1 MLKGAFTVG
10 LLGLTI
16 GLISFG
22 ISYTRSPREP
32 TVDVPAVIDLGVQ
45 AKGRH
50 VETGF
55 LIRNRGMEALVLR
68 NFGTTCGCVRPFR
81 RRAAGQTEVVEE
93 VVPPLSE
100 IEIHVGAA
108 IRGDKGDFEHWVR
121 FDTNDPGRPH
131 VEIALIGKVDIGV
144 YTTPSQLHLGR
155 LHPGQEVQQTVR
167 VVDCR
172 TRGPRTPLQIK
183 SSSPVVHIEGPTSS
197 NHEEDRN
204 GVGAGDDVY
213 LVRLSIIVPN
223 ADCNINDNLRVQD
236 DAGNI
241 LVTIPVAGS
250 VERVVSLSPSSL
262 LLAKDTLPE
271 HAQFFERRCLCWC
284 RQSPLSLSVAKSQP
298 GLDISVT
305 KSANPNVR
313 FIEVKCPASKLPFV
327 GTKSVFL
334 SVTCGNGYSET
345 LELPL
350 TIVSAAQK

>member
-81 RRAAGQTEVVEE
+81 RRATGQTEVVEE

-167 VVDCR
+167 SRRLQNAR
-172 TRGPRTPLQIK
+172 TSNSAANQVQLTRRSHRRTNVFQSRGRPK
-183 SSSPVVHIEGPTSS
+183 
-197 NHEEDRN
+197 
-204 GVGAGDDVY
+204 
-213 LVRLSIIVPN
+213 
-223 ADCNINDNLRVQD
+223 
-236 DAGNI
+236 
-241 LVTIPVAGS
+241 
-250 VERVVSLSPSSL
+250 
-262 LLAKDTLPE
+262 
-271 HAQFFERRCLCWC
+271 WC
-284 RQSPLSLSVAKSQP
+284 RRGRRRVP
-298 GLDISVT
+298 
-305 KSANPNVR
+305 R
-313 FIEVKCPASKLPFV
+313 
-327 GTKSVFL
+327 
-334 SVTCGNGYSET
+334 
-345 LELPL
+345 
-350 TIVSAAQK
+350 AAIHHRPQC

>member
-1 MLKGAFTVG
+1 MSRGTTMLKGAFTVG

-155 LHPGQEVQQTVR
+155 LHPGQEVQQTVH

-172 TRGPRTPLQIK
+172 TQDLELRCKSSPAHPSFTSKDQRLPITRKTEMVSARATTCTSCGYP
-183 SSSPVVHIEGPTSS
+183 SSSPMLTATSTTTCVF
-197 NHEEDRN
+197 RTT
-204 GVGAGDDVY
+204 
-213 LVRLSIIVPN
+213 P
-223 ADCNINDNLRVQD
+223 
-236 DAGNI
+236 
-241 LVTIPVAGS
+241 VT
-250 VERVVSLSPSSL
+250 
-262 LLAKDTLPE
+262 
-271 HAQFFERRCLCWC
+271 
-284 RQSPLSLSVAKSQP
+284 
-298 GLDISVT
+298 
-305 KSANPNVR
+305 
-313 FIEVKCPASKLPFV
+313 
-327 GTKSVFL
+327 FL
-334 SVTCGNGYSET
+334 SRFQWQAVSSASF
-345 LELPL
+345 PL
-350 TIVSAAQK
+350 AHPRCC